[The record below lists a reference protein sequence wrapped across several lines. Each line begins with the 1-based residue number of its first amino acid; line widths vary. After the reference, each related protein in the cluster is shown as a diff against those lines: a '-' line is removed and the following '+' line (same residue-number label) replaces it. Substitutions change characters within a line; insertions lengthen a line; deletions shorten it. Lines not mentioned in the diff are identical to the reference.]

1 MNQDIYVIKQN
12 SSKELLDISKIQ
24 KQVQVAC
31 KGIEDVSPSMIEVR
45 AQLEFYDGIS
55 TKTIDETLLKA
66 MVNLID
72 ESEDPEINNVNYQY
86 VAGRQRNKILRKH
99 VYGQFKPPHLYDI
112 VKKNIDNFIYT
123 EDLLKWYTKD
133 EWNILNSHLDHS
145 YDENLEYAAIEQY
158 VDKYLARNRVTKQV
172 YETPSVCHMVIA
184 ATAFHME
191 TENE

>member
-12 SSKELLDISKIQ
+12 GSKELLDISKIQ

-99 VYGQFKPPHLYDI
+99 VYGQFKPTYRD
-112 VKKNIDNFIYT
+112 
-123 EDLLKWYTKD
+123 W
-133 EWNILNSHLDHS
+133 
-145 YDENLEYAAIEQY
+145 
-158 VDKYLARNRVTKQV
+158 
-172 YETPSVCHMVIA
+172 ETDRKSVV
-184 ATAFHME
+184 
-191 TENE
+191 